1 MVVYSKKVYPEL
13 ELKDFNE
20 HILPLVHYIEQ
31 LNFNESIEL
40 SNTLNYETEEKY
52 PYYNVCMS
60 ITSEIWDKFWDYKL
74 DACVHNPLS
83 FKEAICDNLSQV
95 AFSYMI
101 RGFSEHIK
109 LLQNIS
115 LENSYLFYN
124 ETLKRDRMEEFSDT
138 YFVTWNRCIN
148 LITSRINAIV
158 DTVKRIQQ
166 HRKDIETKFN
176 ITRDIKIVYVES
188 DGDTHNDGSSVSII
202 HFEDKQKII
211 YKPRSVSGEA
221 GYSKLITVINNKF
234 KLNLPMLS
242 VINCGH
248 YGFTSFEFSD
258 DTQVDMYKA
267 GQLAC
272 LMYLLNASDMHY
284 SNILWTQKGPLPIDL
299 ETLFHPARN
308 RSGIPESIY
317 SAYNY
322 LEKSVY
328 GTGVLP
334 ISIGGKT
341 KSGSVDVG
349 FTGIRDKNSV
359 SPFKTFELVN
369 GFNSNIKIVWH
380 KSDPVSE
387 DLINNSDYEKQI
399 YENCAKVVDGFTELY
414 LLVLRNKEFFSKEV
428 VASFKGAK
436 LRYIHNMTYR
446 YEQILRV
453 LTAAEPS
460 KNLDIAHSLLSRIGI
475 LSMTSDKN
483 IVLSECRQ
491 LWKGDIPYFT
501 INFDS
506 TEIYC
511 DNDIVSRAKN
521 SPKSEFI
528 LKIKKLSHKDLIN
541 QQQIIQLAFVAKL
554 ADPHAEGK
562 LKLEE
567 LENGN
572 QKSIEKKNDEQ
583 KNITEINKIIKWFSQ
598 NLLSSVLDDR
608 YPHLPKTWVGAVAKN
623 GNNGWTPGVL
633 GYDLYSGRIGPALVL
648 SIVGNQ
654 ISDTEAINISNDIF
668 EKSAQILE
676 DQSFELRN
684 VLLSGNGAFS
694 GISGLLWAMYH
705 AGVITNNQRWK
716 KVAINSWELLSI
728 DLQTVDNNFF
738 DMINGKSGA
747 IIMRLQM
754 QDTFYPKHEFID
766 ECINL
771 AYEKIN
777 EIDDNMTSGVAH
789 GLGHLLWFFSIIN
802 QRINDVK
809 IKKLIVDIDTVIR
822 EKYTNKAGIIETY
835 LNEQNE
841 HVSSSWCNGLSG
853 LLIAYYEAYKAE
865 ALPKT
870 SVISIINQLK
880 VIPIS
885 CVPVICHGSLGV
897 LTALEYVNESFPE
910 ETKGLIHNIKN
921 TFCSPTYIYEYF
933 KEGKGRYTLSPGLM
947 SGKSGALLH
956 LCKLVNNDLK
966 ISPLLL
972 GL

>member
-1 MVVYSKKVYPEL
+1 
-13 ELKDFNE
+13 
-20 HILPLVHYIEQ
+20 
-31 LNFNESIEL
+31 
-40 SNTLNYETEEKY
+40 
-52 PYYNVCMS
+52 MS
-60 ITSEIWDKFWDYKL
+60 ITSEIWDKVWNNKL
-74 DACVHNPLS
+74 DAYVHNPLS
-83 FKEAICDNLSQV
+83 FKEAICDDLSQV

-109 LLQNIS
+109 LLQNVE
-115 LENSYLFYN
+115 LENSYLLYN
-124 ETLKRDRMEEFSDT
+124 ETLKRNKMKEFSET

-148 LITSRINAIV
+148 LIISRINSIV

-166 HRKDIETKFN
+166 YRIDIEKKFN
-176 ITRDIKIVYVES
+176 INRDLKIVYVKS

-202 HFEDKQKII
+202 YFEDKQKII

-221 GYSKLITVINNKF
+221 GYTKLIMAINYKF
-234 KLNLPMLS
+234 NLNLPVLS
-242 VINCGH
+242 VINCGN
-248 YGFTSFEFSD
+248 YGFTSFETSD
-258 DTQVDMYKA
+258 ETQVDMYKA

-284 SNILWTQKGPLPIDL
+284 SNILWTHKGPLPIDL
-299 ETLFHPARN
+299 ETLFHPSRN
-308 RSGIPESIY
+308 RSGIPESSN
-317 SAYNY
+317 SAYDS

-334 ISIGGKT
+334 ISISDKN

-359 SPFKTFELVN
+359 SPFKTFELIN
-369 GFNSNIKIVWH
+369 GFNSNIKVVWH
-380 KSDPVSE
+380 NSATVSE
-387 DLINNSDYEKQI
+387 DLINDSEYEKQI
-399 YENCAKVVDGFTELY
+399 YENCAKVVDGFTDVY
-414 LLVLRNKEFFSKEV
+414 LLILKNKEFFSKEV
-428 VASFKGAK
+428 ITSFKGAK

-453 LTAAEPS
+453 LTATEPS
-460 KNLDIAHSLLSRIGI
+460 KDLDMAHSLLSRIGI

-483 IVLSECRQ
+483 ITKSECSQ

-501 INFDS
+501 INFDG
-506 TEIYC
+506 TEIHSN
-511 DNDIVSRAKN
+511 NDIVSTVKN
-521 SPKSEFI
+521 SPQSEFI
-528 LKIKKLSHKDLIN
+528 RKMKKLSQKDLIN

-572 QKSIEKKNDEQ
+572 QKAIEKKSDGL
-583 KNITEINKIIKWFSQ
+583 KKTTEIIKTIKWFSQ
-598 NLLSSVLDDR
+598 NLLNSVLDDR
-608 YPHLPKTWVGAVAKN
+608 YEHLPKTWVGAVAKN

-654 ISDTEAINISNDIF
+654 FSDIEATNISNDIF

-676 DQSFELRN
+676 NQSFELRN
-684 VLLSGNGAFS
+684 VLLSGTGAFS

-705 AGVITNNQRWK
+705 AGTITNNQRWK
-716 KVAINSWELLSI
+716 NVAINSWELLRM
-728 DLQTVDNNFF
+728 DLETVDNNFF

-754 QDTFYPKHEFID
+754 QDTFHPKQEFLD
-766 ECINL
+766 KCVNL

-777 EIDDNMTSGVAH
+777 EIDSYMTSGVAH

-802 QRINDVK
+802 QRIKDNK
-809 IKKLIVDIDTVIR
+809 IKKLIIDIDTAI
-822 EKYTNKAGIIETY
+822 KKNYTNKEGVIETY
-835 LNEQNE
+835 LTEQNE

-853 LLIAYYEAYKAE
+853 LLIAYYEAYKAD
-865 ALPKT
+865 ALPKV
-870 SVISIINQLK
+870 SVISVINQLK
-880 VIPIS
+880 TIPIS
-885 CVPVICHGSLGV
+885 CVPVLCHGSLGV
-897 LTALEYVNESFPE
+897 LTALEYVHESFPE
-910 ETKGLIHNIKN
+910 ETKILIHNIKN

-947 SGKSGALLH
+947 SGKAGALLH
-956 LCKLVNNDLK
+956 LCKLANSDLK

-972 GL
+972 GV